1 MRGDSPAYP
10 RIREKVT
17 KSTHQK
23 SVSPSNFYLKG
34 LVPSTAIWKGGI
46 KIKKIIKI
54 LNSKISRFSRESY
67 KIENIKIIRHWLLR
81 NLNVTGTIKCIIY
94 HEHLAS
100 LIVKTLE
107 QHFLSFHLT
116 VERTSCIYFVMIEA
130 IILIFLRDLKTKLCK
145 HNQKRLT

>member
-34 LVPSTAIWKGGI
+34 LVPSTAIWKRGI

-81 NLNVTGTIKCIIY
+81 NLNVTGTIKCIVY

-107 QHFLSFHLT
+107 QTFFELSSDCRKNFMHLFCDDWSHNFNLF
-116 VERTSCIYFVMIEA
+116 ERF
-130 IILIFLRDLKTKLCK
+130 K
-145 HNQKRLT
+145 NQALQT

>member
-1 MRGDSPAYP
+1 MGEWGGTHLHTPASGKRSPNLL
-10 RIREKVT
+10 I
-17 KSTHQK
+17 KSQSHHQT
-23 SVSPSNFYLKG
+23 FYLKG

-107 QHFLSFHLT
+107 QTFFELSSDCRKNFMHLFCDDWSHNFNLF
-116 VERTSCIYFVMIEA
+116 ERF
-130 IILIFLRDLKTKLCK
+130 K
-145 HNQKRLT
+145 NQALQT